1 MSWERGKWELWR
13 YIRVPS
19 CRMEHIWWQ
28 QQKKGNSE
36 RETMASQSSKY
47 AVRFSLVLTTLSSA
61 QTYVHHSSL
70 SICPFAI
77 LFIFWYTVG
86 KNVGIEWHQMII
98 LQFNGKCYLS
108 AKLISSLGGNCYGK
122 VDTAAQKSPHR
133 NTHTHM
139 DWSDCSLSSTL
150 TSAVISGPPA
160 AHFLTMETSITGLHG
175 EKVRDCLSVPQL

>member
-19 CRMEHIWWQ
+19 CRMDHIWWQ
-28 QQKKGNSE
+28 QQKKAIVKE
-36 RETMASQSSKY
+36 RQWHPSLLNIQSDFLWY
-47 AVRFSLVLTTLSSA
+47 WLRSA
-61 QTYVHHSSL
+61 ALKPMSITPL

-150 TSAVISGPPA
+150 TSAVISGSPA